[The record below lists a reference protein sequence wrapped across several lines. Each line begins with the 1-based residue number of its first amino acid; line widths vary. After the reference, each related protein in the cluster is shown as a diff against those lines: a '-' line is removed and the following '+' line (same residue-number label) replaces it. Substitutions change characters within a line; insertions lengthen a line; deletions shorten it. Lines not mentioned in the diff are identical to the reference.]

1 MSSAV
6 FRKLHA
12 QKRLLVDKRTST
24 CQEEEHMPGS
34 TAPGSYSLS
43 PQQQL
48 VGKKGSY
55 ASAFPHADERMRLG
69 NRIA

>member
-24 CQEEEHMPGS
+24 CQEEHMPGS

-55 ASAFPHADERMRLG
+55 ASAFPHADELMRLE